1 MTKPLHALIA
11 AAVMSA
17 FAAGAMAQTT
27 AAPAAPA
34 PAAAPT
40 EPATKPALTTEQRQA
55 NQDARIEKG
64 TQNGELTKHETK
76 RVNMEQKG
84 IAKYE
89 KHAQSDGK
97 VTRKEQNRMNNM
109 QAKASKDIHRQKHDK
124 PSRDGTKATE
134 PAK

>member
-1 MTKPLHALIA
+1 LRGLRSFTCVYA
-11 AAVMSA
+11 
-17 FAAGAMAQTT
+17 
-27 AAPAAPA
+27 
-34 PAAAPT
+34 
-40 EPATKPALTTEQRQA
+40 
-55 NQDARIEKG
+55 G

-124 PSRDGTKATE
+124 PSRDGAKATE